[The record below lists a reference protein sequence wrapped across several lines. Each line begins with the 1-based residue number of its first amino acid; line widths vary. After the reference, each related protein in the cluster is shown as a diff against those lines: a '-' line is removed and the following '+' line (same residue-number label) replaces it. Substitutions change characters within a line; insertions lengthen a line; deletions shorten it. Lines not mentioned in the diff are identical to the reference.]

1 MSFKTNKQK
10 RIVIYLKFKKCI
22 VDLISHRSYPL
33 TDVYSV
39 TQWLSKLED
48 NQKVFSD
55 VLSK

>member
-39 TQWLSKLED
+39 TQ
-48 NQKVFSD
+48 
-55 VLSK
+55 